1 MLGRTRSRP
10 TRGPAPGAAIRVGY
24 RMPGYRTG
32 VFAPWGR
39 KELALYGGGPALLG
53 GAALCLPAPFHWAA
67 VAPFAFAA
75 LVAWFFR
82 DPERTIPAEPGLLV
96 SPADGTVAD
105 IEEVEEPSFLG
116 GRAVRVGIFL
126 SPLNVH
132 VNRSPARGVVR
143 HRAYREG
150 RFLAAYDRRAV
161 EENEACA
168 LGLECEAPGGKPPL
182 RILVRQV
189 VGVAARRIVCPVEPG
204 RALDRGERFGMIKF
218 GSRTE
223 LWVPVNAGFRCR
235 VKIGDTVR
243 GGSTVIGDAAALGGG
258 GA

>member
-1 MLGRTRSRP
+1 M
-10 TRGPAPGAAIRVGY
+10 
-24 RMPGYRTG
+24 
-32 VFAPWGR
+32 FARWGR
-39 KELALYGGGPALLG
+39 KELALYGGGSALLG
-53 GAALCLPAPFHWAA
+53 GAALLLPPPFPWAA
-67 VAPFAFAA
+67 AVPFLFAG

-82 DPERTIPAEPGLLV
+82 DPERTIPTDPGILV

-105 IEEVEEPSFLG
+105 IETVDEPDFLG
-116 GRAVRVGIFL
+116 GKALRVGIFL

-132 VNRSPARGVVR
+132 VNRSPARGTVR
-143 HRAYREG
+143 HRAYRAG
-150 RFLAAYDRRAV
+150 KFLAAYDRRAV

-168 LGLECEAPGGKPPL
+168 LGIECETPAGQPPL

-204 RALDRGERFGMIKF
+204 RALERGERFGMIKF

-223 LWVPVNAGFRCR
+223 LWVPADAGFRCR
-235 VKIGDTVR
+235 VKIGDRVR

>member
-1 MLGRTRSRP
+1 M
-10 TRGPAPGAAIRVGY
+10 
-24 RMPGYRTG
+24 
-32 VFAPWGR
+32 FARWGR
-39 KELALYGGGPALLG
+39 KELALYGGGCALLG
-53 GAALCLPAPFHWAA
+53 GGALLLPDPWRWSAALPFLGAG
-67 VAPFAFAA
+67 

-82 DPERTIPAEPGLLV
+82 DPERRIPTDVGILV

-105 IEEVEEPSFLG
+105 IESVDEPAFLG
-116 GRAVRVGIFL
+116 GKALRVGIFL

-132 VNRSPARGVVR
+132 VNRSPARGTVR
-143 HRAYREG
+143 HRDYRSG
-150 RFLAAYDRRAV
+150 KFLAAYDRRAV
-161 EENEACA
+161 AENESRA
-168 LGLECEAPGGKPPL
+168 LGIECDGPPGKPPL

-204 RALDRGERFGMIKF
+204 ARLERGERFGMIKF

-223 LWVPVNAGFRCR
+223 LWVPAEAGFRCR
-235 VKIGDTVR
+235 VAVGDRVR